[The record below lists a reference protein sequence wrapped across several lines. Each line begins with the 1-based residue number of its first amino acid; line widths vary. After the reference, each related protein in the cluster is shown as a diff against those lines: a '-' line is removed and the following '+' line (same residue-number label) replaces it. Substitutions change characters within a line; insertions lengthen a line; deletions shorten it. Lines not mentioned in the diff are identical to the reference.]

1 METVI
6 LGWYVMVQ
14 TGSVLLLTAFGSL
27 LLLGT
32 LASPMFGVLGD
43 RLGGRV
49 VLSAMRAIYA
59 VLAAF
64 VLVLTLTGR
73 LTPGWVFFVVTLVG
87 IVRPNDQVLRNALIG
102 ETIPPPH
109 LMGAV
114 GLSRATMDCARVV
127 GALAGAGLSTV
138 LGIERTYVLITTLYA
153 ASLALTWRVA
163 RRRPV
168 PDPSRSPGETSES
181 VSAAS
186 LTPSRRRELKE
197 GVLYVLRTPE
207 LLAMTWLAFLINLT
221 AYPVSSGLLPY
232 VARSI
237 YRVDATGLGWLAS
250 SFALGSLLGSIA
262 TVATGGPRRLARSVL
277 VYTAI
282 WYAILFAFGHLTR
295 MGPGLFALVVA
306 GFVQSIAMIA
316 MTADLLNAADERFRA
331 RVMGVRTLAIYGMP
345 LGLMSAGVLIE
356 RIGYAMTISVLSL
369 VGLVFTLLIGIR
381 WRTSLWQRR
390 ASAVGDHPAAARL
403 TRRLI

>member
-1 METVI
+1 V
-6 LGWYVMVQ
+6 
-14 TGSVLLLTAFGSL
+14 
-27 LLLGT
+27 
-32 LASPMFGVLGD
+32 
-43 RLGGRV
+43 
-49 VLSAMRAIYA
+49 
-59 VLAAF
+59 AA
-64 VLVLTLTGR
+64 
-73 LTPGWVFFVVTLVG
+73 LVG

-127 GALAGAGLSTV
+127 GALAGAALSTA
-138 LGIERTYVLITTLYA
+138 LGIERTYILITSLYA
-153 ASLALTWRVA
+153 ASLALTWEVA
-163 RRRPV
+163 RWRPA
-168 PDPSRSPGETSES
+168 PDPSRSLRETPAG
-181 VSAAS
+181 VPAAA
-186 LTPSRRRELKE
+186 LTPSRRRELKD

-221 AYPVSSGLLPY
+221 AYPISSGLLPY
-232 VARSI
+232 VAKRI
-237 YRVDATGLGWLAS
+237 FLVDATGLGWLAS

-277 VYTAI
+277 VYTAV
-282 WYAILFAFGHLTR
+282 WYAILFAFGQLTS
-295 MGPGLFALVVA
+295 MGPGVVALVVA

-356 RIGYAMTISVLSL
+356 RIGYPMTISVLSL

-381 WRTSLWQRR
+381 WRASLWQHHRR
-390 ASAVGDHPAAARL
+390 PTATTLPQRG
-403 TRRLI
+403 

>member
-49 VLSAMRAIYA
+49 MLSAMRAIYA

-64 VLVLTLTGR
+64 VLLLTLTGR
-73 LTPGWVFFVVTLVG
+73 LTPGWVFVVATLAG
-87 IVRPNDQVLRNALIG
+87 LVRPNDQVLRNALIG

-127 GALAGAGLSTV
+127 GALAGAELSTV
-138 LGIERTYVLITTLYA
+138 LGIERTYVLITSLYA
-153 ASLALTWRVA
+153 ASLALTWEVA
-163 RRRPV
+163 RRRPM
-168 PDPSRSPGETSES
+168 PDPSGSLPGSTS
-181 VSAAS
+181 VSAAG
-186 LTPSRRRELKE
+186 LVPSRRRELKD
-197 GVLYVLRTPE
+197 GLLHVLRTPE
-207 LLAMTWLAFLINLT
+207 LLAMMWLAFLINLT
-221 AYPVSSGLLPY
+221 AYPISSGLLPY
-232 VARSI
+232 VAK
-237 YRVDATGLGWLAS
+237 RVFFVGATGLGWLAA
-250 SFALGSLLGSIA
+250 SFALGSLLGSIV
-262 TVATGGPRRLARSVL
+262 TVATGGPRRLARSIL
-277 VYTAI
+277 VYTAV
-282 WYAILFAFGHLTR
+282 WYVILFGFGHLQSL
-295 MGPGLFALVVA
+295 GPGLLVLLVA
-306 GFVQSIAMIA
+306 GFVQSVAMIA
-316 MTADLLNAADERFRA
+316 MTANLLNASDERFRA

-345 LGLMSAGVLIE
+345 LGLMASGVLIE
-356 RIGYAMTISVLSL
+356 RIGYPLTISVLSM

-381 WRTSLWQRR
+381 WRASLWQRR
-390 ASAVGDHPAAARL
+390 
-403 TRRLI
+403 RRPTATTLPQRG